1 MRPQARRKSF
11 RACGFAVPE
20 KARRSGDQAD
30 RPKLEDLAGA
40 AESVSRLLAAIEA
53 GELTAPAR
61 EVARLEGAY
70 VALRA
75 VEGALQGRDR

>member
-1 MRPQARRKSF
+1 MPDKTPRPA
-11 RACGFAVPE
+11 
-20 KARRSGDQAD
+20 
-30 RPKLEDLAGA
+30 EDDPVLDLGA
-40 AESVSRLLAAIEA
+40 AVESVARLLAAIEA

-75 VEGALQGRDR
+75 VEDALPRSASSDPDNGQSAS

>member
-1 MRPQARRKSF
+1 MA
-11 RACGFAVPE
+11 E
-20 KARRSGDQAD
+20 KAQSSEDQRGGSGLD
-30 RPKLEDLAGA
+30 DLTGA
-40 AESVSRLLAAIEA
+40 ADSVARLLAAIET

-75 VEGALQGRDR
+75 VEDALADRTPSHLTHREPSSGGSGSR